1 METEGRPRVTFARR
15 ELSLN
20 NVVSLRMD
28 LHDGDELLEII
39 DATVDE
45 FGRALV
51 NNGYYTTGPMVF
63 RGLPDSREFAIM
75 TTLGNRVNLVG
86 GERAGFEFRKRVDL
100 KTEFFYRHVHVA
112 EPVPYTEIDEA
123 AAAAGF
129 RVENMYHVI
138 LDIFGDTILDLYVEA
153 EKL

>member
-1 METEGRPRVTFARR
+1 METEGRPRVKLTHR
-15 ELSLN
+15 ELRLN

-28 LHDGDELLEII
+28 LHDGDELVEII

-63 RGLPDSREFAIM
+63 RGLPDSRELTIM

-86 GERAGFEFRKRVDL
+86 REGTGFEFRERLDL
-100 KTEFFYRHVHVA
+100 ETEFFYRHVDV
-112 EPVPYTEIDEA
+112 EESVPYAEIGEA
-123 AAAAGF
+123 VAAAGF
-129 RVENMYHVI
+129 RVENIYHVI
-138 LDIFGDTILDLYVEA
+138 LDVFGDTILDLYVEA